1 MADSTSSIDD
11 FDLDDLDSIVD
22 AHNNRTIEK
31 KEELS
36 GSSIDEFLDSGEVSI
51 GEDFTSENEEN
62 SSKDEV
68 VLADRVDQH
77 SSIEAFARYVID
89 EIVKRGLPPTP
100 QNFSIYFEELLNS
113 QAEKLKQ
120 ELFGIFEMENIGSE
134 KSEKI
139 EHEKDIKRSLAL
151 IQQLLNVTAKISKNM
166 GIMRNIIVK
175 RDDELKSRKRNSKE
189 TLSLIRAD
197 LEKLDSIIERQ
208 GDSIKGLYGRTDSV
222 VKSVTKQT
230 IFDVNYDIYNR
241 RHFLNSIRS
250 EVQKMSHFGHKS
262 SIMLLIPNRELTAKY
277 IDKRVAD
284 LILKSIAKILQ
295 QNFKQNDIVSYYG
308 HNIFAVMVTHSSI
321 IETEDKIF
329 KVSNALRSSAL
340 FIGGKEV
347 KIKVKVGIGELS
359 LNRRPED
366 SLICT
371 FNALERANKVK
382 NLHKNYDICDEM

>member
-31 KEELS
+31 SDDLD
-36 GSSIDEFLDSGEVSI
+36 SSIDEFLESGEVSI
-51 GEDFTSENEEN
+51 GEDSN
-62 SSKDEV
+62 SQDSSDDEV
-68 VLADRVDQH
+68 VLANRADQH
-77 SSIEAFARYVID
+77 SSIEAFSRYVID
-89 EIVKRGLPPTP
+89 EIIKKGLPPTP

-120 ELFGIFEMENIGSE
+120 ELFDIFEVENVGADR
-134 KSEKI
+134 KEKI

-151 IQQLLNVTAKISKNM
+151 IQQLLNVTAKIGKNM

-175 RDDELKSRKRNSKE
+175 RDDELKSRKRNSKD

-197 LEKLDSIIERQ
+197 LEKLDSIIARQ
-208 GDSIKGLYGRTDSV
+208 GESMKGLYSRTDSIV
-222 VKSVTKQT
+222 QNVTKQT
-230 IFDVNYDIYNR
+230 IFDTNFGIYNR
-241 RHFLNSIRS
+241 RHFLGSIRT
-250 EVQKMSHFGHKS
+250 EVQKMGHFGHKS
-262 SIMLLIPNRELTAKY
+262 SLLLLIPNRELTAKY

-295 QNFKQNDIVSYYG
+295 QNFKQNDVVSYYG
-308 HNIFAVMVTHSSI
+308 HNIFAVMVTHSSL

-329 KVSNALRSSAL
+329 KLSNALRSSAL

-347 KIKVKVGIGELS
+347 KIKVKMGIGELS

-371 FNALERANKVK
+371 FNALEKANKVK
-382 NLHKNYDICDEM
+382 SFQKNYDICSEM